1 MERDLDWTLTVLG
14 HRSPSLL
21 FSCQTRWTPTLSEW
35 RNRLPDIADGVM
47 LAAEAERKAGV
58 QEHRTRGHN
67 GEA

>member
-1 MERDLDWTLTVLG
+1 MERDLDWTLTIPG

-58 QEHRTRGHN
+58 
-67 GEA
+67 